1 MRAPVAPSSK
11 PQPPVTSATLFQPT
25 SRRSKPQGPGDEDH
39 DHLPESLEHG
49 GFCGGTPGTPKNRF
63 SSLSFFSRAMVAT
76 CCCSISIQYTDTPFF
91 LIQGSLLARPWRGL
105 ASHSFL

>member
-11 PQPPVTSATLFQPT
+11 PQPPVTSATLCQPT

-49 GFCGGTPGTPKNRF
+49 GFCGGTPGTYTKEQLLFLSVF
-63 SSLSFFSRAMVAT
+63 SCYGCYMLL
-76 CCCSISIQYTDTPFF
+76 QY
-91 LIQGSLLARPWRGL
+91 
-105 ASHSFL
+105 